1 MDIQESKSDGR
12 GHDSRDGDQ
21 GSPESD
27 GRPFCRPDQVSECD
41 PEPSIS
47 NRTHTE
53 GISIIHAS
61 FYHLSSQVFDEKNG
75 VFSPFRRVFFRIN
88 LWMRILDLIFVGLPM
103 HFVEDIF

>member
-27 GRPFCRPDQVSECD
+27 GRPFCKPDQVSGCD

-53 GISIIHAS
+53 GISTIPAS
-61 FYHLSSQVFDEKNG
+61 FFQPRPLLKV
-75 VFSPFRRVFFRIN
+75 RA
-88 LWMRILDLIFVGLPM
+88 PM
-103 HFVEDIF
+103 SEDRLLTL